1 MENKVFNFNL
11 NIDWKLINL
20 ISMIDRF
27 DSQWTAIER
36 REGQS
41 LKQLKSIATVRSVG
55 ASNRIEGNRMTD
67 EEIDVLLKNID
78 ITKLTD
84 RDSQEVVGYFDV
96 LDLIAESYE
105 NINITENN
113 ITSLH
118 NSLMKYST
126 KDEWHKGGYKQHS
139 NAVEASFVDGTR
151 QIIFQTTE
159 AGFATEEA
167 IRQLIDW
174 YNSETEVHTLIKS
187 AAFVYEFLSIHPFQ
201 DGNGRLSRLLSTLLL
216 LKNGYK
222 WIQYVSFE
230 HEIESR
236 KPEYYQALRACQA
249 QRPNE
254 DITVWIDFFLN
265 ALRNIQTQLMKKLE
279 QSGIETRLSP
289 REKSILTIIQNYAG
303 IKSGEIA
310 ERLAIPN
317 PTVKR
322 ILSDLHNKR
331 MIEKQGSGRGTV
343 YSIKNQ

>member
-1 MENKVFNFNL
+1 MENQAYNFHL
-11 NIDWKLINL
+11 QIDWEMINR
-20 ISMIDRF
+20 ISEIDRF
-27 DSQWTAIER
+27 DSEWTVVER

-41 LKQLKSIATVRSVG
+41 LKQLKTIATIRSVG

-67 EEIDVLLKNID
+67 EEVDVLLKNID

-84 RDSQEVVGYFDV
+84 RDRQEVAGYFDA
-96 LDLIAESYE
+96 LDVISENYENIAIAESSIK
-105 NINITENN
+105 N
-113 ITSLH
+113 LH
-118 NSLMKYST
+118 HILMKYSD
-126 KDEWHKGGYKQHS
+126 KDRWHKGNYKQHS
-139 NAVEASFVDGTR
+139 NAVEATFPNGER

-159 AGFATEEA
+159 AGFATDDAVRLLVE
-167 IRQLIDW
+167 W
-174 YNSETEVHTLIKS
+174 YNAEKEVHNLIKT

-201 DGNGRLSRLLSTLLL
+201 DGNGRISRLLSTLLL

-236 KPEYYQALRACQA
+236 KSEYYQALRACQA

-254 DITVWIDFFLN
+254 DVTVWLNFFLN
-265 ALRNIQTQLMKKLE
+265 CLRNIQKQLMKKLE
-279 QSGIETRLSP
+279 QSGIETQLSP
-289 REKSILTIIQNYAG
+289 REKSILTLITNYAG

-322 ILSDLHNKR
+322 ILAALQTKNL
-331 MIEKQGSGRGTV
+331 IEKFGTGRNTT
-343 YSIKNQ
+343 YSNK

>member
-1 MENKVFNFNL
+1 MENKVFNFVL

-20 ISMIDRF
+20 ISVIDRF
-27 DSQWTAIER
+27 DSQWTAIEQ

-41 LKQLKSIATVRSVG
+41 LKQLKTIATIRSVG
-55 ASNRIEGNRMTD
+55 ASNRIEGNRMTN
-67 EEIDVLLKNID
+67 EEIDILLKNID
-78 ITKLTD
+78 ITKLTE
-84 RDSQEVVGYFDV
+84 RDLQEVVGYFDA
-96 LDLIAESYE
+96 LDLISESYE
-105 NINITENN
+105 NIAITENN
-113 ITSLH
+113 IKSLH

-126 KDEWHKGGYKQHS
+126 KDEWHKGDYKRHN
-139 NAVEASFVDGTR
+139 NAVEATFVDGTQ
-151 QIIFQTTE
+151 QIIFQTAE
-159 AGFATEEA
+159 AGFATEDA

-174 YNSETEVHTLIKS
+174 YNSETEVHNLIKC

-222 WIQYVSFE
+222 WIQYVSLE

-236 KPEYYQALRACQA
+236 KSEYYQALRACQA

-254 DITVWIDFFLN
+254 NITVWIDFFLN

-279 QSGIETRLSP
+279 QSGIETQLSP
-289 REKSILTIIQNYAG
+289 REKTILTVIQNYPG

-310 ERLAIPN
+310 EKLAIPS

-322 ILSDLHNKR
+322 TLSDLQSKG
-331 MIEKQGSGRGTV
+331 MIDKHGKGRGTV
-343 YSIKNQ
+343 YLSKYQ